1 MPIHDHKDSIEIGE
15 SIRIHHF
22 DIRVIM
28 SNEISS
34 EGRDM
39 SVFRP
44 GFCLIILIFQLILF
58 SSRSIETRI
67 SRPGPRFRQSIT
79 VLGIFKHFKKLT
91 LTKTILKSKSDR
103 PRSFG
108 HAWPVRLCSWCDG
121 GINSSFFSYLFA
133 LGSIGTLNMSS
144 KSPLT
149 DYDHC
154 YVRVVLPAQ

>member
-103 PRSFG
+103 PRINTYQYLIYHARTKTTVATRQVTG
-108 HAWPVRLCSWCDG
+108 HRLCKIEWPSQRSQSG
-121 GINSSFFSYLFA
+121 QFY
-133 LGSIGTLNMSS
+133 
-144 KSPLT
+144 
-149 DYDHC
+149 
-154 YVRVVLPAQ
+154 